1 MGNCYK
7 VPSPEGSRD
16 VAGMGQSSD
25 PAPGTA
31 RAEEGHEG
39 SALLGW
45 EKSIQREI
53 PHPDPMGWSL

>member
-1 MGNCYK
+1 M
-7 VPSPEGSRD
+7 PSPEGSGD
-16 VAGMGQSSD
+16 VAGTGQSSD